1 LDPEAINDVEW
12 IKGVVAGLRNI
23 RGEMNISPAKP
34 IPVLLK
40 NTSAADRKRLEQN
53 HQFLIK
59 LAKLDS
65 IELLPLDQK
74 PPMSAIQLVDDMELL
89 VPMQDLI
96 DVTAELARLNKEAS
110 KLDAELARIS
120 GKLKNS
126 NFIDKAPQT
135 VVEKEQAKLA
145 EQQLA
150 RDKIGTQIAELKT
163 LKS

>member
-1 LDPEAINDVEW
+1 
-12 IKGVVAGLRNI
+12 
-23 RGEMNISPAKP
+23 
-34 IPVLLK
+34 
-40 NTSAADRKRLEQN
+40 
-53 HQFLIK
+53 
-59 LAKLDS
+59 
-65 IELLPLDQK
+65 
-74 PPMSAIQLVDDMELL
+74 
-89 VPMQDLI
+89 MQDLI